1 MAAALFLL
9 HSTSL
14 LTAPPAVPRATAQ
27 RRCDMPM
34 AMAREVQPLNVVE
47 DLTAAL
53 TSAAD
58 NQIVCIMFKMPN
70 CRMCRAIE
78 PKFARL
84 ASKQDQ
90 HRFYS
95 VDWLS
100 AKEVLK
106 HCAIGHVPS
115 AQCYRSGEMVHAQV
129 LSTSN
134 FPEFEEALRRLETT
148 LAAGSEEEEG
158 AAVMSSEAA
167 AKAAWLAK
175 TKPAWGPPAGAVG
188 SVASTSVAAAPS
200 SGHR

>member
-1 MAAALFLL
+1 MQQMQGRSTRPQGVLL

-27 RRCDMPM
+27 QRCDMPM

-47 DLTAAL
+47 DLTEAL

-58 NQIVCIMFKMPN
+58 NRIVCIMFKMPN

-115 AQCYRSGEMVHAQV
+115 AQGYRSGEMVHAQV
-129 LSTSN
+129 HT
-134 FPEFEEALRRLETT
+134 RLH
-148 LAAGSEEEEG
+148 
-158 AAVMSSEAA
+158 
-167 AKAAWLAK
+167 K
-175 TKPAWGPPAGAVG
+175 TGRMPCRCTPPAHLHRC
-188 SVASTSVAAAPS
+188 SPLQTSQNLRKP
-200 SGHR
+200 